1 MRNYSINNREF
12 TRSELEE
19 FCWKQV
25 QEAPEWE
32 RNHCM
37 FILEWLSDKPEL
49 TSFTSGSTGLP
60 KEIKLPRAAMER
72 SALLTGN
79 YFKLDQKTHALLAL
93 PSNYIAGKMMIVR
106 ALVNGW
112 HLHWVEPQS
121 NPLLHFN
128 EPLDFAA
135 FTAMQIASI
144 LQDGVDKLQRVRKI
158 LIGGGSISDGMEKAL
173 AKCTNEIY
181 ASYGMTETITH
192 VALRAIN
199 GDKAS
204 KSFQALPGVR
214 FSTTSDNRL
223 VIEAPHVSEKKI
235 ITNDIVQLSSPF
247 TFQFVGRADNV
258 INSGG
263 IKVFPEKIEEKIAH
277 LLSSAFYI
285 AAEPDDIL
293 GERVILYL
301 EGEPLSDT
309 IQLQLV
315 STMKIYLAPYEVP
328 KKIYFVPKFE
338 RTATQKILRK
348 DQE

>member
-1 MRNYSINNREF
+1 MDHSQLEDFCREQIK
-12 TRSELEE
+12 S
-19 FCWKQV
+19 
-25 QEAPEWE
+25 APEWE
-32 RNHCM
+32 RNHCS
-37 FILEWLSDKPEL
+37 FILEWLSEKPEL
-49 TSFTSGSTGLP
+49 TSFTSGSTGVP
-60 KEIKLPRAAMER
+60 KEIKLRRDAMER
-72 SALLTGN
+72 SALITAN
-79 YFKLDQKTHALLAL
+79 YFRLDHKSEALLAL

-121 NPLLHFN
+121 NPLAHF
-128 EPLDFAA
+128 EASIDFAA
-135 FTAMQIASI
+135 FTAMQVATMLKENGDS
-144 LQDGVDKLQRVRKI
+144 LNRVKKI

-173 AKCTNEIY
+173 AKCTGEVF

-192 VALRAIN
+192 VALRPIN

-214 FSTTSDNRL
+214 FSTTSDDRL

-301 EGEPLSDT
+301 EGEPLSDSM
-309 IQLQLV
+309 QLQLI
-315 STMKIYLAPYEVP
+315 STMKIYLPPYEVP

-348 DQE
+348 NQE